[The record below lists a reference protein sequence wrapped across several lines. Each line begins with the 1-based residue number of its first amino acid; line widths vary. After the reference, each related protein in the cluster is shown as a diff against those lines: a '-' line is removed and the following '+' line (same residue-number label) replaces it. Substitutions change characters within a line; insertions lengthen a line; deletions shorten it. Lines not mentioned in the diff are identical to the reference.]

1 MHVCDCCRYWAE
13 HVNHWPAFFNVRTE
27 VAQAF
32 GTQAGR
38 VYGTTTL
45 LQALYD
51 TRADGYS
58 QLLSHGVA
66 SLMNAYTKPNFPLR
80 HDAVIEQF
88 LAALSS
94 RMAAGVQ
101 GQKFQAANHARGTDQ
116 CSG

>member
-1 MHVCDCCRYWAE
+1 M
-13 HVNHWPAFFNVRTE
+13 NHWPAFFNVRTE

-51 TRADGYS
+51 NRADGYS

-66 SLMNAYTKPNFPLR
+66 SLMNAYTKPDFPLR

-88 LAALSS
+88 LAALPS

-101 GQKFQAANHARGTDQ
+101 GQKFQNANHARGTDQ
-116 CSG
+116 CSD